1 MFLFFSFEENLNED
15 FEFYNEAISEEKQD
29 VLIYNKIKNNLFYIN
44 NMLVDTFKFCDTS
57 YQLRGL
63 ICQEYA
69 GHYSAIL
76 INVQMTS
83 FLIEKGMNYY
93 YNDRK
98 NNNEIIPL
106 INWRDKLNDDIPVLA
121 LYERLE

>member
-1 MFLFFSFEENLNED
+1 
-15 FEFYNEAISEEKQD
+15 
-29 VLIYNKIKNNLFYIN
+29 
-44 NMLVDTFKFCDTS
+44 
-57 YQLRGL
+57 
-63 ICQEYA
+63 
-69 GHYSAIL
+69 
-76 INVQMTS
+76 MTS

-106 INWRDKLNDDIPVLA
+106 SNLRDKLNDDIPVLA